1 MSENT
6 STLEAT
12 WCVVD
17 LFGHQRLAGQVS
29 EQEIA
34 GHGFV
39 RVDVSQV
46 DDIPAFTRFL
56 GHGAIYSI
64 TPCNERT
71 ARGVAA
77 HARHRPVSQYEVL
90 ETFPTQQHQL
100 PAVDTGV
107 EDDDIPFS
115 ETPGQGGG

>member
-6 STLEAT
+6 STLEGT

-17 LFGHQRLAGQVS
+17 LFGHTRLAGQVS

-39 RVDVSQV
+39 RVDVPKV
-46 DDIPAFTRFL
+46 GDLPAFTRFL

-64 TPCNERT
+64 TPCDENT
-71 ARGVAA
+71 ARAVA
-77 HARHRPVSQYEVL
+77 HSARY
-90 ETFPTQQHQL
+90 
-100 PAVDTGV
+100 
-107 EDDDIPFS
+107 EDDDIPM
-115 ETPGQGGG
+115 